1 MPFLGEFSALLTAC
15 FWSGSSMAFA
25 SATKRVGTFQVNV
38 TRLMLAAGYLVLL
51 IAALRFDITMSV
63 TQVASLSVSGVIGLA
78 LGDTFLFKAYEQ
90 VGARITMLFMSLAP
104 AIAAGLAFWLLGEGI
119 SITGVLGMLI
129 TLLGISIVVFEPGLN
144 ESPGGRSLTTAGIVY
159 ALFAAFGQ
167 GAGLVVAKMAFRE
180 SALNGF
186 VATAVRILASLIVLL
201 PFALM
206 TKRYS
211 HPYRTFSRDRKAF
224 LLTVIGSVFGPFL
237 GITSSLIAIEH
248 TSVGIAA
255 TIMATV
261 PILMLPLVR
270 IIYKERLTW
279 RAITGAFIAVAGVA
293 VLFLR

>member
-15 FWSGSSMAFA
+15 LWSGSSMAFA
-25 SATKRVGTFQVNV
+25 SATKRAGSFQVNV
-38 TRLMLAAGYLVLL
+38 TRLILAAGYLVLL
-51 IAALRFDITMSV
+51 IAAMRLDINLSA
-63 TQVASLSVSGVIGLA
+63 TQISCLSVSGIIGLA

-119 SITGVLGMLI
+119 STTGVLGMLV
-129 TLLGISIVVFEPGLN
+129 TLFGISIVVFEPGLN
-144 ESPGGRSLTTAGIVY
+144 ESPGISLTTAGIVY

-180 SALNGF
+180 SAVNGF
-186 VATAVRILASLIVLL
+186 VATAVRILASLVVLL
-201 PFALM
+201 PFALV

-224 LLTVIGSVFGPFL
+224 LLTVIGSVLGPFL
-237 GITSSLIAIEH
+237 GITCSLIAIEH

-261 PILMLPLVR
+261 PILMLPLVS
-270 IIYKERLTW
+270 IIYKEKLTW
-279 RAITGAFIAVAGVA
+279 RAIMGASIAVAGVA

>member
-144 ESPGGRSLTTAGIVY
+144 ESPGISLTTAGITY
-159 ALFAAFGQ
+159 ALFAALGQ

-180 SALNGF
+180 STLNGF

>member
-1 MPFLGEFSALLTAC
+1 MSFLGEFSALLTAC

-25 SATKRVGTFQVNV
+25 SAARRAGAFQVNV
-38 TRLMLAAGYLVLL
+38 TRLILAAGYLILL
-51 IAALRFDITMSV
+51 IAAMQFDLTMSA
-63 TQVASLSVSGVIGLA
+63 TQVISLSVSGIIGLA

-104 AIAAGLAFWLLGEGI
+104 AIAGGLAFWLLDEGI
-119 SITGVLGMLI
+119 STTGVFGMLI
-129 TLLGISIVVFEPGLN
+129 TLSGISIVVFEPGLN
-144 ESPGGRSLTTAGIVY
+144 ASPGISLTTAGIVY

-167 GAGLVVAKMAFRE
+167 GAGLAVAKMAFRE
-180 SALNGF
+180 STLNAF
-186 VATAVRILASLIVLL
+186 VATVVRILASLVVLV
-201 PFALM
+201 PFSLL

-224 LLTVIGSVFGPFL
+224 LLTVIGSVLGPFL

-261 PILMLPLVR
+261 PILMLPLVK
-270 IIYKERLTW
+270 IIYKEKLTS